1 MNRHLPLR
9 ARLALLTALAV
20 ALAVAAAAVTCWVL
34 TRNQLREQ
42 MDRTLATTGT
52 PFLNPRGGQAT
63 TIADI
68 CLRPAPPFQRGLLTY
83 QVVRGDGW
91 SCTQQGSSAVPV
103 SPVPVTEDDKA
114 VAADTSGT
122 KKVVFHDAT
131 TKSGQHVRVMTQHV
145 SRDTA
150 VSVSRPLDEIESSL
164 DSLAT
169 WLVAVSA
176 IGILGAATLGLLVAR
191 AALKP
196 VDRLT
201 EAAEHVARTE
211 DLDTVIPVAGK
222 DEIAR
227 LGRSF
232 NAMTASL
239 KASRLRQQ
247 RLIADAGHELRTPLT
262 SLRTNTDLLLR
273 SEQTGRSIPPADK
286 ERLLHNVKAQ
296 LVELSDLVGDLL
308 LLARPDHVA
317 GQPPAEAA
325 ALHTAVERAAERA
338 RLRAPDA
345 RIEVDVSPW
354 YVRGEPAAL
363 ERAVVNLLD
372 NALKFGG
379 PEGVVTVRLADGR
392 LTVRDHGPGVAA
404 ADAPYVFER
413 FWRAP
418 AARGLPGSGLGLSI
432 VARTVADGGG
442 TVTLEP
448 AADGPG
454 TIATIHL
461 PGTRDTPPG

>member
-1 MNRHLPLR
+1 MHRHLPLR

-52 PFLNPRGGQAT
+52 PFMNPRGGPSA

-68 CLRPAPPFQRGLLTY
+68 CGRPAPPFQRGLLTY
-83 QVVRGDGW
+83 QVVRADGW
-91 SCTQQGSSAVPV
+91 SCTQLGTTTDPV
-103 SPVPVTEDDKA
+103 APVPVHAADKE
-114 VAADTSGT
+114 VAAANAAEDN
-122 KKVVFHDAT
+122 KVVFHDAT
-131 TKSGQHVRVMTQHV
+131 AKDGKHVRVMTQHV

-150 VSVSRPLDEIESSL
+150 VSVSRPLAEIESSL
-164 DSLAT
+164 DSLAV
-169 WLVAVSA
+169 WLAVVSA

-191 AALKP
+191 AALRP

-211 DLDTVIPVAGK
+211 DLDIVIPVAGK

-273 SEQTGRSIPPADK
+273 SEQTGRPIPSADK

-308 LLARPDHVA
+308 LLARPEHVPST
-317 GQPPAEAA
+317 PPSTSTG
-325 ALHTAVERAAERA
+325 LHMAIERAVERA

-345 RIEVDVSPW
+345 RIETEIEPW
-354 YVRGEPAAL
+354 FVRGEPAAL

-379 PEGVVTVRLADGR
+379 SGAEATVSVRLRDGE
-392 LTVRDHGPGVAA
+392 LTVRDHGPGIAA
-404 ADAPYVFER
+404 ADVPYVFER

-418 AARGLPGSGLGLSI
+418 AARGLPGSGLGLAI
-432 VARTVADGGG
+432 VARTVAEAGG
-442 TVTLEP
+442 TVALEP

-454 TIATIHL
+454 TIARIRL
-461 PGTRDTPPG
+461 PGTPG

>member
-1 MNRHLPLR
+1 MHRHLPLR

-52 PFLNPRGGQAT
+52 PFLNPRGGPSSIIT
-63 TIADI
+63 SI
-68 CLRPAPPFQRGLLTY
+68 CTQPAPPFQRGLLTF
-83 QVVRGDGW
+83 QVIKADGW
-91 SCTQQGSSAVPV
+91 SCAQVGNSGEPTGS
-103 SPVPVTEDDKA
+103 VPVTAADQA
-114 VAADTSGT
+114 VAAGD
-122 KKVVFHDAT
+122 KRVDFHDAT
-131 TKSGQHVRVMTQHV
+131 TRDGRHVRVMTQHV
-145 SRDTA
+145 GRDIA
-150 VSVSRPLDEIESSL
+150 VSVSRPLGEIESSL
-164 DSLAT
+164 DSLAA
-169 WLVAVSA
+169 WLAVVSA
-176 IGILGAATLGLLVAR
+176 IGVLGAATLGLLVAR

-201 EAAEHVARTE
+201 DAAEHIARTE
-211 DLDTVIPVAGK
+211 DLDTVIPIAGK

-273 SEQTGRSIPPADK
+273 SEQTGRPIPAADK

-308 LLARPDHVA
+308 LLARPEQVPS
-317 GQPPAEAA
+317 GPPTTSAP
-325 ALHTAVERAAERA
+325 LHTAIDRAVNRA

-345 RIEVDVSPW
+345 QIEVDTTAW

-379 PEGVVTVRLADGR
+379 TEGAVEVRLADGE
-392 LTVRDHGPGVAA
+392 LTVRDHGPGIA
-404 ADAPYVFER
+404 ADDVPYVFER

-418 AARGLPGSGLGLSI
+418 AARGLPGSGLGLAI
-432 VARTVADGGG
+432 VARTVADAGGTVALEPAPGGG
-442 TVTLEP
+442 T
-448 AADGPG
+448 
-454 TIATIHL
+454 IARLRL
-461 PGTRDTPPG
+461 PGTTS

>member
-1 MNRHLPLR
+1 MHRHLPLR

-52 PFLNPRGGQAT
+52 PFLNPRGGPSA

-68 CLRPAPPFQRGLLTY
+68 CGRPAPPFQRGLLTY
-83 QVVRGDGW
+83 QVIRADGW
-91 SCTQQGSSAVPV
+91 SCTQLGTTTDPVAPVPV
-103 SPVPVTEDDKA
+103 S
-114 VAADTSGT
+114 AADKVIAAANAVDDT
-122 KKVVFHDAT
+122 KVVFHDAT
-131 TKSGQHVRVMTQHV
+131 TKDGKHVRVMTQHV

-150 VSVSRPLDEIESSL
+150 VSVSRPLGEIESSL
-164 DSLAT
+164 DSLAV
-169 WLVAVSA
+169 WLAVVSA

-191 AALKP
+191 AALRP

-211 DLDTVIPVAGK
+211 DLDTVIPIAGK

-273 SEQTGRSIPPADK
+273 SEQTGRPIPPADK
-286 ERLLHNVKAQ
+286 ERLLRNVKAQ

-308 LLARPDHVA
+308 LLARPEHIPSA
-317 GQPPAEAA
+317 PPTTST
-325 ALHTAVERAAERA
+325 ALHTAIERAVDRA

-345 RIEVDVSPW
+345 RIEVDISPW
-354 YVRGEPAAL
+354 YVRGELAAL
-363 ERAVVNLLD
+363 ERAMVNLLD

-379 PEGVVTVRLADGR
+379 AEGSVQVRLKDGE
-392 LTVRDHGPGVAA
+392 LTVRDHGPGIAA
-404 ADAPYVFER
+404 ADVPYVFER

-418 AARGLPGSGLGLSI
+418 AARGLPGSGLGLAI
-432 VARTVADGGG
+432 VARTVADAGG
-442 TVTLEP
+442 TVALEP
-448 AADGPG
+448 APEGDG
-454 TIATIHL
+454 TIARISL
-461 PGTRDTPPG
+461 PGTAG

>member
-1 MNRHLPLR
+1 MHRHLPLR

-52 PFLNPRGGQAT
+52 PFLNPRGGPSS

-68 CLRPAPPFQRGLLTY
+68 CGRPAPPFQRGLLTY
-83 QVVRGDGW
+83 QVIRADGW
-91 SCTQQGSSAVPV
+91 SCTQLGTSTDPVAPVPV
-103 SPVPVTEDDKA
+103 SADDKA
-114 VAADTSGT
+114 VAAGGKQVT
-122 KKVVFHDAT
+122 FHDAT
-131 TKSGQHVRVMTQHV
+131 TKDGKHVRVMTQRV

-150 VSVSRPLDEIESSL
+150 VSVSRPLGEIESSL
-164 DSLAT
+164 DSLAM
-169 WLVAVSA
+169 WLVVVSA
-176 IGILGAATLGLLVAR
+176 IGIVGAATLGLLVAR

-211 DLDTVIPVAGK
+211 DLDTVIPIAGK

-273 SEQTGRSIPPADK
+273 SEQTGRPIPTADK

-296 LVELSDLVGDLL
+296 LLELSDLVGDLL
-308 LLARPDHVA
+308 LLARPEQA
-317 GQPPAEAA
+317 PSAPPSTTA
-325 ALHTAVERAAERA
+325 ALHTAIERAVGRA

-345 RIEVDVSPW
+345 RIEVDISPW
-354 YVRGEPAAL
+354 FVRGEPASL

-379 PEGVVTVRLADGR
+379 AEGAARVEVRLVDGE
-392 LTVRDHGPGVAA
+392 LTVRDHGPGIAE
-404 ADAPYVFER
+404 ADVPYVFER

-418 AARGLPGSGLGLSI
+418 AARGLPGSGLGLAI
-432 VARTVADGGG
+432 VARTTADAGG
-442 TVTLEP
+442 TVALEP
-448 AADGPG
+448 AEDGPG
-454 TIATIHL
+454 TIARLRL
-461 PGTRDTPPG
+461 PGTSS

>member
-1 MNRHLPLR
+1 MHRHLPLR

-34 TRNQLREQ
+34 TRNQLHEQ

-52 PFLNPRGGQAT
+52 PFLNPRGGPGS
-63 TIADI
+63 TISDI
-68 CLRPAPPFQRGLLTY
+68 CAHPAPQFQRGLLTY
-83 QVVRGDGW
+83 QVIRADGW
-91 SCTQQGSSAVPV
+91 SCTQLGTATDPVGPVPV
-103 SPVPVTEDDKA
+103 SAADKE
-114 VAADTSGT
+114 VAAANTAEDR
-122 KKVVFHDAT
+122 KVVFHDAT
-131 TKSGQHVRVMTQHV
+131 TRDGKHVRVMTQHV

-150 VSVSRPLDEIESSL
+150 VSVSRPLGEIESSL
-164 DSLAT
+164 DSLAV
-169 WLVAVSA
+169 WLAMVSA

-191 AALKP
+191 AALRP

-273 SEQTGRSIPPADK
+273 SEQTGRPIPPADK
-286 ERLLHNVKAQ
+286 ERLLRNVKGQ

-308 LLARPDHVA
+308 SLARPEHVA
-317 GQPPAEAA
+317 GTPPTTSAG
-325 ALHTAVERAAERA
+325 LHTAIERAVERAG
-338 RLRAPDA
+338 LRAPDA
-345 RIEVDVSPW
+345 RIEVEIEPW

-379 PEGVVTVRLADGR
+379 SGSEASVRVRLVDGE
-392 LTVRDHGPGVAA
+392 LTVRDHGPGIA
-404 ADAPYVFER
+404 ADDVPYVFER

-418 AARGLPGSGLGLSI
+418 AARGLPGSGLGLAI
-432 VARTVADGGG
+432 VARTVADAGG
-442 TVTLEP
+442 TVALEP
-448 AADGPG
+448 ADDGPG
-454 TIATIHL
+454 TIARIRL
-461 PGTRDTPPG
+461 PGTAG